1 MNVLIIGG
9 TGAVGSEV
17 ASLLARRGHMVR
29 VMTRSPE
36 KIRTLHPPVT
46 GVVGDLNDTESIRYA
61 FERIDALFLVTA
73 HSIAETGQGLAAVH
87 AALDAK
93 VKRIVYMSAA
103 MPPGSTRIPHVSSK
117 TPIEHALIMS
127 RIEYTVLRPTHFFQN
142 DSALEDA
149 IAGNGIYPLPLG
161 HVGVNRIDYRDVADA
176 AVNALTRSGHEG
188 HIYTLGGAELLTGE
202 EIARRYSAFLDR
214 DVRYAGD
221 DLGAWERNTGSR
233 LPKWQRD
240 DYRLLYRYLQEHG
253 LKVDVMNLITAER
266 VVGHE
271 PRRFDGFVANV
282 ARNWRVG
289 EREDE
294 TSLVAC

>member
-46 GVVGDLNDTESIRYA
+46 GVVADLNDSESIRYA
-61 FERIDALFLVTA
+61 FDRIDALFLVTA

-87 AALDAK
+87 TALDAK
-93 VKRIVYMSAA
+93 VKRIVFMSAA
-103 MPPGSTRIPHVSSK
+103 MPPGATRIPHVSSK

-127 RIEYTVLRPTHFFQN
+127 RVEYTVLRPTHFFQN
-142 DSALEDA
+142 DMGLEEA
-149 IAGNGIYPLPLG
+149 ISLNGVYPLPIG
-161 HVGVNRIDYRDVADA
+161 DVGVNRIDLRDVADA
-176 AVNALTRSGHEG
+176 AVNALTHSGHEG
-188 HIYTLGGAELLTGE
+188 RIYTLGGAEALTGD
-202 EIARRYSAFLDR
+202 EIARRYSAFLER
-214 DVRYAGD
+214 DVVYGGD
-221 DLGAWERNTGSR
+221 DLNEWERTVAWR

-240 DYRLLYRYLQEHG
+240 DYRILYRYLQQNG
-253 LKVDVMNLITAER
+253 LKLDVMNLLTAER

-271 PRRFDGFVANV
+271 PRRFDGFVANI

-294 TSLVAC
+294 RSLVAC